1 MSKSFV
7 KRADFGKDFYWGVSA
22 SALQTEGALKAGGRG
37 ESIWDN
43 FKPSGFNF
51 SSVDEPSVACD
62 FYHRYQQ
69 DIDLIKNLGIPHF
82 RFSIAWPRILPEGT
96 GEVNQE
102 GLQFYH
108 ELIDYCLAQGI
119 EPWLTLYHWDLPK
132 TLQDKGGWTNRAI
145 LKWFEQYVSICV
157 KAFGH
162 KVKHWMVLNE
172 PMVFTG
178 AGYFLGAHAP
188 GKKGLSQFLPA
199 MHHAVLCQSI
209 GFKTVKKYAP
219 QSRVGS
225 TFSCSYITPYSLKVK
240 DKTAAVKMHA
250 LLNRLFI
257 EPALGMGYPLED
269 LPVLKKVKKY
279 MLPGD
284 EDLMKVDF
292 DFIGIQN
299 YTREVVKHTYFIPFL
314 NAKIIPAS
322 KRKVYHT
329 GMNWEVHPESIY
341 EMVKFYSHYEKVK
354 EIIITENG
362 ASFQDEVRVNKVEDT
377 ERVIFLKTYIA
388 EALRAKKTYPK
399 LKGYFVWSITDNFE
413 WAEGFKQRFG
423 LVYVNFH
430 SQRRVIKNSGYW
442 YQAFLSES

>member
-1 MSKSFV
+1 
-7 KRADFGKDFYWGVSA
+7 
-22 SALQTEGALKAGGRG
+22 
-37 ESIWDN
+37 
-43 FKPSGFNF
+43 
-51 SSVDEPSVACD
+51 
-62 FYHRYQQ
+62 
-69 DIDLIKNLGIPHF
+69 
-82 RFSIAWPRILPEGT
+82 
-96 GEVNQE
+96 
-102 GLQFYH
+102 
-108 ELIDYCLAQGI
+108 
-119 EPWLTLYHWDLPK
+119 
-132 TLQDKGGWTNRAI
+132 
-145 LKWFEQYVSICV
+145 
-157 KAFGH
+157 
-162 KVKHWMVLNE
+162 
-172 PMVFTG
+172 
-178 AGYFLGAHAP
+178 
-188 GKKGLSQFLPA
+188 
-199 MHHAVLCQSI
+199 
-209 GFKTVKKYAP
+209 
-219 QSRVGS
+219 
-225 TFSCSYITPYSLKVK
+225 
-240 DKTAAVKMHA
+240 
-250 LLNRLFI
+250 
-257 EPALGMGYPLED
+257 
-269 LPVLKKVKKY
+269 
-279 MLPGD
+279 
-284 EDLMKVDF
+284 VDF